1 MSAKLLRTIT
11 DENQDLHKQI
21 GCMNGFFQLF
31 DRRHFLA
38 GRRRINSHDHK
49 RLLPG
54 QNGSSPATEPDNAL
68 QRVKETNPKKLVKEK
83 HGVSTESS
91 KTSLSSSSCSS
102 SFSSLDYKIA
112 QFESSSYNQPSLP
125 ETPTRPMNKLPNAS
139 LQSRQQSH
147 DLRDVV
153 KDSIYREA
161 RTLSVKTCRKEEAV
175 GSTLKYI
182 DSPRPLQLPN
192 SIKPRASGAND
203 SVRILAK
210 LQESRNYKEEKASL
224 KLLSLKEAPRL
235 SYDGRVSQDAC
246 KSTIKLKE
254 LPRLSL
260 DSRVCSI
267 RGSASETKSNFLL
280 KDLQRRLDNS
290 SNMLNQQQEPE
301 SSKRSSTII
310 AKLMGLEAFQLSA
323 LTSENPL
330 GFISSCQTEKSDHF
344 SNSRTTDG
352 NKQNQIPGSPR
363 KSHKDPIQARLKN
376 ADHVIRPTSGSRFPA
391 EPTPRRQPDGSQS
404 SQQTGFGHGKAT
416 TKASNSCPSV
426 YGEIEKRLAE
436 LEFNKSGKDL
446 RALKQILEAM
456 QKPKEALDTKR
467 EQASE
472 FASQRSNYSSSLQSS
487 NLASPRKLQNKDP
500 ISDTIKGSHSPKSY
514 RPPMAV
520 MKPVKLIRRTSDCAS
535 NIIQTESMS
544 RPNKHGDTANGRKVD
559 KLRAKD
565 LAPGSNY
572 LKDHFSSLS
581 CSTDKKTNARTSKS
595 TSALTAPRHVI
606 GENNT
611 SSATVSPR
619 LEQRKLRSQKQSPPT
634 IPSSDSSNAI
644 RQPTRQPMGSNSP
657 GRKLRLRSPRLQ
669 QCNDQLSETSSG
681 MRDLSHQG
689 DTISLQS
696 ESNISLCSD
705 IDMEVPRTNQSDKIN
720 TTFFQQEGKKQKN
733 PTGCIENRLIVEPS
747 IATLEQPSPVSVLD
761 ATFYRD
767 ESPSPVRK
775 ILNAFEDYEAQDPD
789 EGEWVPLDLAQ
800 LPKGT
805 KPSFSAYI
813 DDNKSESIRHVLQNL
828 QQINCT
834 EEKPITDY
842 TTALH
847 ESTNSDHR
855 YISEILL
862 ASGLLRDLDFD
873 SMTIQLQASG
883 HAIDSEVFLALEQT
897 KGSAGL
903 LNDKLSGK
911 KIVKSEHPEKIQ
923 RILVFDTVNEILAQ
937 KLLLGG
943 PLPKWFSPNK
953 LAGRKPRGQQ
963 LLEEMCSAVDQLQNN
978 HLNRSLDEE
987 DDSLRSIISED
998 LMQQSMDWID
1008 CPCEIPGIVLDLER
1022 LIFKDLITEVVNGE
1036 RAGLKGKPGGRS
1048 RKLFSM

>member
-1 MSAKLLRTIT
+1 MSAKLLRTMT
-11 DENQDLHKQI
+11 DDNQDLQKQI

-38 GRRRINSHDHK
+38 GRRINSHDHK
-49 RLLPG
+49 RLLSG
-54 QNGSSPATEPDNAL
+54 QNGSPAREPDSTL
-68 QRVKETNPKKLVKEK
+68 QRVKETNPKNLVKER
-83 HGVSTESS
+83 HRVSTESS

-112 QFESSSYNQPSLP
+112 QFESSSYNQPSFP
-125 ETPTRPMNKLPNAS
+125 ETPTRPMNKPNAS

-161 RTLSVKTCRKEEAV
+161 RILSVKTCRKEEAV

-192 SIKPRASGAND
+192 SIKPRASSAND
-203 SVRILAK
+203 SVCVLAK

-235 SYDGRVSQDAC
+235 SYDGRVSQDAS

-280 KDLQRRLDNS
+280 KDLQRRSENS

-310 AKLMGLEAFQLSA
+310 AKLMGLEAFQQSP
-323 LTSENPL
+323 LTNENPL
-330 GFISSCQTEKSDHF
+330 GFISNCQTEKSDHF

-352 NKQNQIPGSPR
+352 NKQNQIPRSPR

-376 ADHVIRPTSGSRFPA
+376 DDHVIRPTSGSRFPA
-391 EPTPRRQPDGSQS
+391 EPTPRRQPDGNQS
-404 SQQTGFGHGKAT
+404 SQQTSFGHGKVT

-472 FASQRSNYSSSLQSS
+472 FASQRSNYGNSLQSS

-514 RPPMAV
+514 RPPTAV
-520 MKPVKLIRRTSDCAS
+520 MKPVKVIRRTSDCAS
-535 NIIQTESMS
+535 NIIPIERMS
-544 RPNKHGDTANGRKVD
+544 RPNKHADTANGRKVD
-559 KLRAKD
+559 TLRAKD

-595 TSALTAPRHVI
+595 TSALTAPRHII
-606 GENNT
+606 GENNMT
-611 SSATVSPR
+611 SATVSPR
-619 LEQRKLRSQKQSPPT
+619 LQQRKLRSQKQSPPT
-634 IPSSDSSNAI
+634 IPSLDSSNAI

-657 GRKLRLRSPRLQ
+657 SRKLKLRSPSLQ

-705 IDMEVPRTNQSDKIN
+705 IDMEILRTNQSDKIN
-720 TTFFQQEGKKQKN
+720 TTFSQQDGKKQKN
-733 PTGCIENRLIVEPS
+733 PTGCIEDRLIVEPS

-767 ESPSPVRK
+767 ESPSPVKK

-789 EGEWVPLDLAQ
+789 EGEWVPSDLAQ
-800 LPKGT
+800 FPKGT

-813 DDNKSESIRHVLQNL
+813 DDNKSESIRLVLQNL
-828 QQINCT
+828 QQINYT
-834 EEKPITDY
+834 EENPITDY

-847 ESTNSDHR
+847 ESMNSDHR

-873 SMTIQLQASG
+873 SMTIQLQALG
-883 HAIDSEVFLALEQT
+883 HAIDPEVFLALEQT
-897 KGSAGL
+897 EASAGL

-911 KIVKSEHPEKIQ
+911 KIVKSEHSEKIQ
-923 RILVFDTVNEILAQ
+923 RILVFDTVNEIFAQ

-943 PLPKWFSPNK
+943 PLGKWFSPNK

-978 HLNRSLDEE
+978 HLNRSLDEG

-1008 CPCEIPGIVLDLER
+1008 CPCEIPSIVLDLER
-1022 LIFKDLITEVVNGE
+1022 LIFKDLITEFVNWE
-1036 RAGLKGKPGGRS
+1036 RVGLKGRPGRRS

>member
-1 MSAKLLRTIT
+1 MSAKLLRTMT
-11 DENQDLHKQI
+11 DDNQDLQKQI

-38 GRRRINSHDHK
+38 GRRINSHDHK
-49 RLLPG
+49 RLLSG
-54 QNGSSPATEPDNAL
+54 QNGSPAREPDSTL
-68 QRVKETNPKKLVKEK
+68 QRVKETNPKNLVKER
-83 HGVSTESS
+83 HRVSTESS

-112 QFESSSYNQPSLP
+112 QFESSSYNQPSFP
-125 ETPTRPMNKLPNAS
+125 ETPTRPMNKPNAS

-161 RTLSVKTCRKEEAV
+161 RILSVKTCRKEEAV

-192 SIKPRASGAND
+192 SIKPRASSAND
-203 SVRILAK
+203 SVCVLAK

-235 SYDGRVSQDAC
+235 SYDGRVSQDAS

-260 DSRVCSI
+260 DSRVGSI

-280 KDLQRRLDNS
+280 KDLQRRSENS

-310 AKLMGLEAFQLSA
+310 AKLMGLEAFQQSP
-323 LTSENPL
+323 LTNENPL
-330 GFISSCQTEKSDHF
+330 GFISNCQTEKSDHF

-352 NKQNQIPGSPR
+352 NKQNQIPRSPR

-376 ADHVIRPTSGSRFPA
+376 DDHVIRPTSGSRFPA
-391 EPTPRRQPDGSQS
+391 EPTPRRQPDGNQS
-404 SQQTGFGHGKAT
+404 SQQTSFGHGKVT

-456 QKPKEALDTKR
+456 QKPKEALDTKK

-472 FASQRSNYSSSLQSS
+472 FASQRRNYGNSLQSS

-514 RPPMAV
+514 RPPTAV
-520 MKPVKLIRRTSDCAS
+520 MKPVKVIRRTSDCAS
-535 NIIQTESMS
+535 NIIPIERMS
-544 RPNKHGDTANGRKVD
+544 RPNKHADTANGRKVD
-559 KLRAKD
+559 TLRAKD

-595 TSALTAPRHVI
+595 TSALTAPRHII
-606 GENNT
+606 GENNM

-619 LEQRKLRSQKQSPPT
+619 LQQRKLRSQKQSPPT
-634 IPSSDSSNAI
+634 IPSLDSSNAI

-657 GRKLRLRSPRLQ
+657 SRKLKLRSPSLQ

-705 IDMEVPRTNQSDKIN
+705 IDMEILRTNQSDKIN
-720 TTFFQQEGKKQKN
+720 TTFSQQDGKKQKN
-733 PTGCIENRLIVEPS
+733 PTGCIEDRLIVEPS

-767 ESPSPVRK
+767 ESPSPVKK

-789 EGEWVPLDLAQ
+789 EGEWVPSDLAQ
-800 LPKGT
+800 FPKGT

-813 DDNKSESIRHVLQNL
+813 DDNKSESIRLVLQNL
-828 QQINCT
+828 QQINYT
-834 EEKPITDY
+834 EENPITDY

-847 ESTNSDHR
+847 ESMNSDHR

-873 SMTIQLQASG
+873 SMTIQLQALG
-883 HAIDSEVFLALEQT
+883 HAIDPEVFLALEQT
-897 KGSAGL
+897 
-903 LNDKLSGK
+903 
-911 KIVKSEHPEKIQ
+911 E
-923 RILVFDTVNEILAQ
+923 
-937 KLLLGG
+937 LLLGG
-943 PLPKWFSPNK
+943 PLGKWFSPNK

-978 HLNRSLDEE
+978 HLNRSLDEG

-1008 CPCEIPGIVLDLER
+1008 CPCEIPSIVLDLER
-1022 LIFKDLITEVVNGE
+1022 LIFKDLITEFVNWE
-1036 RAGLKGKPGGRS
+1036 RVGLKGRPGRRS

>member
-54 QNGSSPATEPDNAL
+54 QNGSPTTEPDNAL
-68 QRVKETNPKKLVKEK
+68 HRVKETNPKKLVKEK
-83 HGVSTESS
+83 HRVSTESS

-182 DSPRPLQLPN
+182 DSPRPLQFPN

-280 KDLQRRLDNS
+280 KDLQRRSDNS

-310 AKLMGLEAFQLSA
+310 AKLMGLEAFQQSA

-404 SQQTGFGHGKAT
+404 SQQTSFGHGKAT

-500 ISDTIKGSHSPKSY
+500 ISDTIKGPQSPKSY
-514 RPPMAV
+514 RPPMAI

-535 NIIQTESMS
+535 NIIPTESMS

-581 CSTDKKTNARTSKS
+581 CSTDKKTNAKTSKS
-595 TSALTAPRHVI
+595 TSALTAPRHII

-619 LEQRKLRSQKQSPPT
+619 LQQRKLRSQKQSPPT

-657 GRKLRLRSPRLQ
+657 GRKLRLRSPSLQ
-669 QCNDQLSETSSG
+669 QRNDQLSETSSG

-689 DTISLQS
+689 DNISLQS

-720 TTFFQQEGKKQKN
+720 TTFFQQDGKKQKN
-733 PTGCIENRLIVEPS
+733 PTGCIKDRLIVEPA

-767 ESPSPVRK
+767 ESPSPVKK

-800 LPKGT
+800 LQKGT
-805 KPSFSAYI
+805 KPIFSAYI

-883 HAIDSEVFLALEQT
+883 HAIDSGVFLALEQT
-897 KGSAGL
+897 KASAGL

-911 KIVKSEHPEKIQ
+911 MIVESEHPEKIQ

-943 PLPKWFSPNK
+943 PLQKWFSPNK

-963 LLEEMCSAVDQLQNN
+963 LLEEMCSAVDRLQNN

-1008 CPCEIPGIVLDLER
+1008 CPCEIPGIVLGLER